1 MTTLS
6 FLPWLNSDLATAFS
20 RRETVLLSSSYTHR
34 ISRNPFP
41 FFAEST
47 HLGAGN
53 VQLNLAAV
61 SAHQSAELLANTLQS
76 TETVVLGK
84 GDEEVLQDV
93 GLIGTGKLLEFGDD
107 LLLVGVGEGRS
118 AEDSGQL
125 RVGLQGLAEGSDGL
139 GGRVEGGGLGGGSV
153 L

>member
-1 MTTLS
+1 M
-6 FLPWLNSDLATAFS
+6 
-20 RRETVLLSSSYTHR
+20 
-34 ISRNPFP
+34 
-41 FFAEST
+41 
-47 HLGAGN
+47 
-53 VQLNLAAV
+53 